1 MIEKIIEKLE
11 RIESLLSVQ
20 KSVLNLKELSNY
32 LGLSQS
38 HIYKLT
44 SEGKI
49 PFYKP
54 SGKNIYFD
62 RIEIDKWI
70 FQKRNKTQNEIE
82 GEAIDYLTTKKG
94 GYNG

>member
-1 MIEKIIEKLE
+1 MIEKSIEKLE
-11 RIESLLSVQ
+11 RIESRLSVQ

-62 RIEIDKWI
+62 RVEIDKWI
-70 FQKRNKTQNEIE
+70 LQNRKKTQNEIE
-82 GEAIDYLTTKKG
+82 GEAIDFLTTKKG